1 MKFSFHAGAY
11 MLLCVALAT
20 GFVSCSDDDPDYSNV
35 TPPTVEIAPNTI
47 SGVISSIS
55 GSPISGATVS
65 LDNATV
71 TTDANGVYIFSEV
84 AAGSHSIS
92 AAANGRISQSGTVVV
107 ESSSQTQNVIWN
119 ASLPEDRSTEINVTV
134 NEGGEGTV
142 SAESLENNDKAQV
155 VITASVPEDVVSVD
169 TKIEIMPIYAEN
181 DAVPVLARSVTR
193 AEGNGTLLIG
203 ASISCGASVT
213 LSKAIDL
220 SFELDES
227 MTASVE
233 TKKYVNGTWQPVDSR
248 VEGGKV
254 IIPVTEFTSYGL
266 FLNVGVSVSKGSESI
281 TFSQN
286 KWDNLYGS
294 NYMQVDNV
302 SYTYKAGTEIASRGA
317 TVLEALLI
325 EHLARLYGATVKN
338 VEGTYPVNVTL
349 PIGTILQMVG
359 TQEKNNVTVK
369 VSGTSVR
376 GTNYGAVTIS
386 AVTANRNHTG
396 SSN

>member
-1 MKFSFHAGAY
+1 MKFSFRAGAY
-11 MLLCVALAT
+11 MLLGVALAT
-20 GFVSCSDDDPDYSNV
+20 GFISCSDDDPDYSNV

-65 LDNATV
+65 LDNVTV
-71 TTDANGVYIFSEV
+71 TTDANGVYLFSEV

-92 AAANGRISQSGTVVV
+92 AAANGKISQSGTVVV
-107 ESSSQTQNVIWN
+107 ASSSQTQNVIWN
-119 ASLPEDRSTEINVTV
+119 VSLPEDRSTEINVTV

-155 VITASVPEDVVSVD
+155 VITASVPEDVVSAD
-169 TKIEIMPIYAEN
+169 TKIEITPIYAE
-181 DAVPVLARSVTR
+181 DAAAVLGRGVTR
-193 AEGNGTLLIG
+193 ADGNGTLLIG

-227 MTASVE
+227 MTTSVE
-233 TKKYVNGTWQPVDSR
+233 TKKYVNGTWQPVKSQID
-248 VEGGKV
+248 GGK
-254 IIPVTEFTSYGL
+254 IIISATEFTSYGL

-281 TFSQN
+281 TFSQD

-294 NYMQVDNV
+294 NDMQVGNV
-302 SYTYKAGTEIASRGA
+302 SYTYKAGTEITSRGT

-325 EHLARLYGATVKN
+325 EHLARLYGVTVKN

-359 TQEKNNVTVK
+359 TQEKNNVTIR
-369 VSGTSVR
+369 VSGTSVS
-376 GTNYGAVTIS
+376 GTNYGAVTVS

>member
-1 MKFSFHAGAY
+1 MKLSFRAGAY
-11 MLLCVALAT
+11 MLLGVALTT

-47 SGVISSIS
+47 SGVISSIN
-55 GSPISGATVS
+55 GNPISGATVS
-65 LDNATV
+65 LDNTTV
-71 TTDANGVYIFSEV
+71 TTDANGVYLFSEV

-92 AAANGRISQSGTVVV
+92 AAANGKISRNGTVVV

-119 ASLPEDRSTEINVTV
+119 ISLPEDRSTEINVTV

-142 SAESLENNDKAQV
+142 SAESLENNKKAQV
-155 VITASVPEDVVSVD
+155 QITATVPEDVVSVD
-169 TKIEIMPIYAEN
+169 TKIEIAPIYTEN
-181 DAVPVLARSVTR
+181 DVAVVRSKAVSR
-193 AEGNGTLLIG
+193 ADDNGTLLIG
-203 ASISCGASVT
+203 ASVSCGANVT
-213 LSKAIDL
+213 LSRAIDL
-220 SFELDES
+220 SFEIDEG
-227 MTASVE
+227 MTANVE
-233 TKKYVNGTWQPVDSR
+233 TKKYENGAWQSVDSR

-254 IIPVTEFTSYGL
+254 IISATEFTSYGL

-281 TFSQN
+281 SFTQN

-294 NYMQVDNV
+294 NDMQVGNV
-302 SYTYKAGTEIASRGA
+302 SYTYKVGTEITSRGT

-338 VEGTYPVNVTL
+338 VEGSYPVNVTL

-359 TQEKNNVTVK
+359 TQERNNVTVR
-369 VSGTSVR
+369 VSGTSVS
-376 GTNYGAVTIS
+376 GTNYGSVTVS

>member
-1 MKFSFHAGAY
+1 
-11 MLLCVALAT
+11 MLLGVALTT

-47 SGVISSIS
+47 SGVISSIN
-55 GSPISGATVS
+55 GNPISGATVS
-65 LDNATV
+65 LDNTTV
-71 TTDANGVYIFSEV
+71 TTDANGVYLFSEV

-92 AAANGRISQSGTVVV
+92 AAANGKISRNGTVVV

-119 ASLPEDRSTEINVTV
+119 TSLPEDRSTEINVTV

-142 SAESLENNDKAQV
+142 SAESLENNEKAQV
-155 VITASVPEDVVSVD
+155 QITASVPEDVVSSD
-169 TKIEIMPIYAEN
+169 TKIEITPIYAEN
-181 DAVPVLARSVTR
+181 EANVVRTKAISR
-193 AEGNGTLLIG
+193 ADGGTLLVG
-203 ASISCGASVT
+203 ASISCGANVT
-213 LSKAIDL
+213 LSKAINL
-220 SFELDES
+220 GFEIDES
-227 MTASVE
+227 MTANVE
-233 TKKYVNGTWQPVDSR
+233 TKKYENGAWQSVDSR

-254 IIPVTEFTSYGL
+254 IISATEFTSYGL

-281 TFSQN
+281 SFAQN

-294 NYMQVDNV
+294 NDMQVGNV
-302 SYTYKAGTEIASRGA
+302 SYTYKVGTEITSRGT

-338 VEGTYPVNVTL
+338 VEGSYPVNVTL

-359 TQEKNNVTVK
+359 TQERNNVTVR
-369 VSGTSVR
+369 VSGTSVS
-376 GTNYGAVTIS
+376 GTNYGSVTVS

>member
-1 MKFSFHAGAY
+1 MKLSFRAGAY
-11 MLLCVALAT
+11 MLLGVALTT

-47 SGVISSIS
+47 SGVISSIN
-55 GSPISGATVS
+55 GNPISGATVS
-65 LDNATV
+65 LDNTTV
-71 TTDANGVYIFSEV
+71 TTDANGVYLFSEV

-92 AAANGRISQSGTVVV
+92 AAANGKISRNGTVVV

-119 ASLPEDRSTEINVTV
+119 TSLPEDRSTEINVTV

-142 SAESLENNDKAQV
+142 SAESLENNEKAQV
-155 VITASVPEDVVSVD
+155 QITASVPEDVVSSD
-169 TKIEIMPIYAEN
+169 TKIEITPIYAEN
-181 DAVPVLARSVTR
+181 EANVVRTKAISR
-193 AEGNGTLLIG
+193 ADGGTLLVG
-203 ASISCGASVT
+203 ASISCGANVT
-213 LSKAIDL
+213 LSKAINL
-220 SFELDES
+220 GFEIDES
-227 MTASVE
+227 MTANVG
-233 TKKYVNGTWQPVDSR
+233 TKKYENGAWQSVDSR

-254 IIPVTEFTSYGL
+254 IISATEFTSYGL

-281 TFSQN
+281 SFAQN

-294 NYMQVDNV
+294 NDMQVGNV
-302 SYTYKAGTEIASRGA
+302 SYTYKVGTEITSRGT

-338 VEGTYPVNVTL
+338 VEGSYPVNVTL

-359 TQEKNNVTVK
+359 TQERNNVTVR
-369 VSGTSVR
+369 VSGTSVS
-376 GTNYGAVTIS
+376 GTNYGSVTVS

>member
-1 MKFSFHAGAY
+1 MKLSFRAGAY
-11 MLLCVALAT
+11 MLLGVALAT
-20 GFVSCSDDDPDYSNV
+20 GFISCSDDDPDYSNV

-65 LDNATV
+65 LDNVTV
-71 TTDANGVYIFSEV
+71 TTDANGVYLFSEV

-92 AAANGRISQSGTVVV
+92 AAANGKISQSGTVVV
-107 ESSSQTQNVIWN
+107 ASSSQTQNVIWN
-119 ASLPEDRSTEINVTV
+119 VSLPEDRSTEINVTV

-155 VITASVPEDVVSVD
+155 VITASVPEDVVSAD
-169 TKIEIMPIYAEN
+169 TKIEITPIYAE
-181 DAVPVLARSVTR
+181 DAAAVLGRGVTR
-193 AEGNGTLLIG
+193 ADGNGTLLIG

-227 MTASVE
+227 MTTSVE

-248 VEGGKV
+248 FESGKL
-254 IIPVTEFTSYGL
+254 IISATEFTSYGL

-281 TFSQN
+281 TFSQD

-294 NYMQVDNV
+294 NNMQVGNV
-302 SYTYKAGTEIASRGA
+302 SYTYKAGTEITSHGT

-359 TQEKNNVTVK
+359 TQEKNNVTVR
-369 VSGTSVR
+369 VSGTSIS
-376 GTNYGAVTIS
+376 GTNYGAVTVS

>member
-1 MKFSFHAGAY
+1 MKLSFRAGAY
-11 MLLCVALAT
+11 MLLGVALTT

-47 SGVISSIS
+47 SGVISSIN
-55 GSPISGATVS
+55 GNPISGATVS

-71 TTDANGVYIFSEV
+71 TTDANGVYLFSEV

-92 AAANGRISQSGTVVV
+92 AAANGKISRNGTVVV

-142 SAESLENNDKAQV
+142 SAESLENNEKAQV
-155 VITASVPEDVVSVD
+155 VITASVPEDVVSAD
-169 TKIEIMPIYAEN
+169 TKIEITPIYAEN
-181 DAVPVLARSVTR
+181 EATVVRTKAISR
-193 AEGNGTLLIG
+193 ADDGTLLIG
-203 ASISCGASVT
+203 ASISCGANVT

-220 SFELDES
+220 GFEIDES

-233 TKKYVNGTWQPVDSR
+233 TKKYVNGTWQSVDSH

-254 IIPVTEFTSYGL
+254 IISATEFTSYGL

-281 TFSQN
+281 TFSQD

-294 NYMQVDNV
+294 NDMQVGNV
-302 SYTYKAGTEIASRGA
+302 SYTYKAGTEITSRGT

-359 TQEKNNVTVK
+359 TQEKNNVTVR
-369 VSGTSVR
+369 VSGTSVS
-376 GTNYGAVTIS
+376 GTNYGSVTVS

>member
-1 MKFSFHAGAY
+1 MKLSFRAGAY

-71 TTDANGVYIFSEV
+71 TTDANGVYLFSEV

-92 AAANGRISQSGTVVV
+92 AAANGKISQNGTVVV
-107 ESSSQTQNVIWN
+107 ESASQTQNVIWN

-155 VITASVPEDVVSVD
+155 VITASVPEDVVSAD
-169 TKIEIMPIYAEN
+169 TKIEITPIYAE
-181 DAVPVLARSVTR
+181 DAAAVLGRGVTR
-193 AEGNGTLLIG
+193 ADGNGTLLIG

-227 MTASVE
+227 MTTSVE
-233 TKKYVNGTWQPVDSR
+233 TKKYVNGTWQPVKSQID
-248 VEGGKV
+248 GGK
-254 IIPVTEFTSYGL
+254 IIIAATEFTSYGL

-281 TFSQN
+281 TFSQD

-294 NYMQVDNV
+294 NDMQVGNV
-302 SYTYKAGTEIASRGA
+302 SYTYKAGTEITSRGT

-338 VEGTYPVNVTL
+338 VEGSYPVNVTL

-359 TQEKNNVTVK
+359 TQEKNNVTIR
-369 VSGTSVR
+369 VSGTSVS
-376 GTNYGAVTIS
+376 GTNYGAVTVS

>member
-1 MKFSFHAGAY
+1 MKLSFRVGVY

-35 TPPTVEIAPNTI
+35 TPPTVEIAPNTV

-55 GSPISGATVS
+55 GSPISGATVT
-65 LDNATV
+65 LDNATA
-71 TTDANGVYIFSEV
+71 TTDANGVYQFSGIT
-84 AAGSHSIS
+84 AGSHSIS
-92 AAANGRISQSGTVVV
+92 ASANGRISQNGTVVV

-155 VITASVPEDVVSVD
+155 VITATIPEDVVSTD
-169 TKIEIMPIYAEN
+169 TQIEITPIYAED
-181 DAVPVLARSVTR
+181 DAVTVLGRSVSR
-193 AEGNGTLLIG
+193 AGDDETLLIG
-203 ASISCGASVT
+203 ASLSCGASVT

-227 MTASVE
+227 MTASIE
-233 TKKYVNGTWQPVDSR
+233 TKKYENGTWQPVDSR
-248 VEGGKV
+248 IEGGKV
-254 IIPVTEFTSYGL
+254 IISATEFTSYGL
-266 FLNVGVSVSKGSESI
+266 FLNIGVSVSRGSESI
-281 TFSQN
+281 SFSQD

-294 NYMQVDNV
+294 NDMQVGNV
-302 SYTYKAGTEIASRGA
+302 SYTYKAGTEITSRGT

-325 EHLARLYGATVKN
+325 EHLARLYGATVRN

-359 TQEKNNVTVK
+359 SQEKNNVTVR
-369 VSGTSVR
+369 VSGTSVS
-376 GTNYGAVTIS
+376 GTNYGAVTVS

>member
-1 MKFSFHAGAY
+1 MKLSFRTGAY
-11 MLLCVALAT
+11 MLLGVALTT

-65 LDNATV
+65 LNNATV
-71 TTDANGVYIFSEV
+71 TTDANGVYLFSEV
-84 AAGSHSIS
+84 TAGSHSIS
-92 AAANGRISQSGTVVV
+92 AAANGKISQNGTVVV

-155 VITASVPEDVVSVD
+155 VITANVPEDVVSAD
-169 TKIEIMPIYAEN
+169 TKIEITPIYAET
-181 DAVPVLARSVTR
+181 DADQIQFRSISR
-193 AEGNGTLLIG
+193 AGDDGTLLIG
-203 ASISCGASVT
+203 ASISCGANVT

-227 MTASVE
+227 MTTSVE
-233 TKKYVNGTWQPVDSR
+233 TKKYVNGTWQPVESR
-248 VEGGKV
+248 IDDGKV
-254 IIPVTEFTSYGL
+254 IISATEFTSYGL
-266 FLNVGVSVSKGSESI
+266 FLNIGVSVSKGSESI
-281 TFSQN
+281 TFSQD

-294 NYMQVDNV
+294 NDMQVGNV
-302 SYTYKAGTEIASRGA
+302 SYTYKAGTEITSRGT

-338 VEGTYPVNVTL
+338 VEGSYPINVTL

-359 TQEKNNVTVK
+359 AQERNNVTVR
-369 VSGTSVR
+369 VSGTSVS
-376 GTNYGAVTIS
+376 GTNYGAVTVS

>member
-1 MKFSFHAGAY
+1 

-71 TTDANGVYIFSEV
+71 TTDANGVYLFSEV

-92 AAANGRISQSGTVVV
+92 AAANGKISQNGTVVV
-107 ESSSQTQNVIWN
+107 ESASQTQNVIWN

-155 VITASVPEDVVSVD
+155 VITASVPEDVVSAD
-169 TKIEIMPIYAEN
+169 TKIEITPIYAE
-181 DAVPVLARSVTR
+181 DAAAVLGRGVTR
-193 AEGNGTLLIG
+193 ADGNGTLLIG

-227 MTASVE
+227 MTTSVE
-233 TKKYVNGTWQPVDSR
+233 TKKYVNGTWQPVKSQID
-248 VEGGKV
+248 GGK
-254 IIPVTEFTSYGL
+254 IIIAATEFTSYGL

-281 TFSQN
+281 TFSQD

-294 NYMQVDNV
+294 NDMQVGNV
-302 SYTYKAGTEIASRGA
+302 SYTYKAGTEITSRGT

-338 VEGTYPVNVTL
+338 VEGSYPVNVTL

-359 TQEKNNVTVK
+359 TQEKNNVTIR
-369 VSGTSVR
+369 VSGTSVS
-376 GTNYGAVTIS
+376 GTNYGAVTVS

>member
-1 MKFSFHAGAY
+1 
-11 MLLCVALAT
+11 MLLGVALAT
-20 GFVSCSDDDPDYSNV
+20 GFISCSDDDPDYSNV

-65 LDNATV
+65 LDNVTV
-71 TTDANGVYIFSEV
+71 TTDANGVYLFSEV

-92 AAANGRISQSGTVVV
+92 AAANGKISQSGTVVV
-107 ESSSQTQNVIWN
+107 ASSSQTQNVIWN
-119 ASLPEDRSTEINVTV
+119 VSLPEDRSTEINVTV

-155 VITASVPEDVVSVD
+155 VITASVPEDVVSAD
-169 TKIEIMPIYAEN
+169 TKIEITPIYAE
-181 DAVPVLARSVTR
+181 DAAAVLGRGVTR
-193 AEGNGTLLIG
+193 ADGNGTLLIG

-227 MTASVE
+227 MTTSVE
-233 TKKYVNGTWQPVDSR
+233 TKKYVNGTWQPVKSQID
-248 VEGGKV
+248 GGK
-254 IIPVTEFTSYGL
+254 IIISATEFTSYGL

-281 TFSQN
+281 TFSQD

-294 NYMQVDNV
+294 NDMQVGNV
-302 SYTYKAGTEIASRGA
+302 SYTYKAGTEITSRGT

-325 EHLARLYGATVKN
+325 EHLARLYGVTVKN

-359 TQEKNNVTVK
+359 TQEKNNVTIR
-369 VSGTSVR
+369 VSGTSVS
-376 GTNYGAVTIS
+376 GTNYGAVTVS

>member
-1 MKFSFHAGAY
+1 MKLSFRAGAY
-11 MLLCVALAT
+11 MLLGVALTT

-47 SGVISSIS
+47 SGVISSIN
-55 GSPISGATVS
+55 GNPISGATVS
-65 LDNATV
+65 LDNTTV
-71 TTDANGVYIFSEV
+71 TTDANGVYLFSEV

-92 AAANGRISQSGTVVV
+92 AAANGKISRNGTVVV

-119 ASLPEDRSTEINVTV
+119 TSLPEDRSTEINVTV

-142 SAESLENNDKAQV
+142 SAESLENNEKAQV
-155 VITASVPEDVVSVD
+155 QITASVPEDVVSSD
-169 TKIEIMPIYAEN
+169 TKIEITPIYAEN
-181 DAVPVLARSVTR
+181 EANVVRTKAISR
-193 AEGNGTLLIG
+193 ADGGTLLVG
-203 ASISCGASVT
+203 ASISCGANVT
-213 LSKAIDL
+213 LSKAINL
-220 SFELDES
+220 GFEIDES
-227 MTASVE
+227 MTANVE
-233 TKKYVNGTWQPVDSR
+233 TKKYENGAWQSVDSR

-254 IIPVTEFTSYGL
+254 IISATEFTSYGL

-281 TFSQN
+281 SFAQN

-294 NYMQVDNV
+294 NDMQVGNV
-302 SYTYKAGTEIASRGA
+302 SYTYKVGTEITSRGT

-338 VEGTYPVNVTL
+338 VEGSYPVNVTL

-359 TQEKNNVTVK
+359 TQERNNVTVR
-369 VSGTSVR
+369 VSGTSVS
-376 GTNYGAVTIS
+376 GTNYGSVTVS

>member
-1 MKFSFHAGAY
+1 MKLSFRAGAY

-65 LDNATV
+65 LDNSTV
-71 TTDANGVYIFSEV
+71 TTDANGVYLFSEV
-84 AAGSHSIS
+84 AVGSHSIS
-92 AAANGRISQSGTVVV
+92 ASASGKVSKNGTVMV
-107 ESSSQTQNVIWN
+107 ETSSRTQNVIWN
-119 ASLPEDRSTEINVTV
+119 ACLSEDRSTEVNVTV

-142 SAESLENNDKAQV
+142 SAESLENNEKAQIL
-155 VITASVPEDVVSVD
+155 ITATVAEDVVSAD
-169 TKIEIMPIYAEN
+169 TKIEITPIYAEN
-181 DAVPVLARSVTR
+181 DAVTVLRRSVTR
-193 AEGNGTLLIG
+193 ADGDGTLLIG

-227 MTASVE
+227 MTANVE

-248 VEGGKV
+248 IESGKV
-254 IIPVTEFTSYGL
+254 IIPATEFTSYGL
-266 FLNVGVSVSKGSESI
+266 FLNVGVSVSKSSESI
-281 TFSQN
+281 SFSQD

-294 NYMQVDNV
+294 NDMQVGNI
-302 SYTYKAGTEIASRGA
+302 SYTYKVGTEITSRGT

-349 PIGTILQMVG
+349 PIGTILQMLG
-359 TQEKNNVTVK
+359 SQEKNNVTVR
-369 VSGTSVR
+369 VSGTSIS
-376 GTNYGAVTIS
+376 GSNYGTVTVS

>member
-1 MKFSFHAGAY
+1 MKLSFRAGAY

-71 TTDANGVYIFSEV
+71 TTDANGVYLFSEV
-84 AAGSHSIS
+84 AVGSHSIS
-92 AAANGRISQSGTVVV
+92 AAANGKISQNGTVVV
-107 ESSSQTQNVIWN
+107 ESASQTQNVIWN

-155 VITASVPEDVVSVD
+155 VITASVPKDVVSAD
-169 TKIEIMPIYAEN
+169 TKIEITPIYAETDADQIQVRSISRAGN
-181 DAVPVLARSVTR
+181 D
-193 AEGNGTLLIG
+193 GTLLIG
-203 ASISCGASVT
+203 ASISCGANVT

-233 TKKYVNGTWQPVDSR
+233 TKKYVNGTWQPVESR
-248 VEGGKV
+248 IDGGEV
-254 IIPVTEFTSYGL
+254 IISATEFTSYGL

-281 TFSQN
+281 AFSQD

-294 NYMQVDNV
+294 NDMQVGNV
-302 SYTYKAGTEIASRGA
+302 SYTYKAGTEITSRGT

-359 TQEKNNVTVK
+359 TQEKNNVTVR
-369 VSGTSVR
+369 VSGTSVS
-376 GTNYGAVTIS
+376 GINYGTVTVS

>member
-1 MKFSFHAGAY
+1 MKLSFRTGAY
-11 MLLCVALAT
+11 MLLGVVLTT

-65 LDNATV
+65 LNNATV
-71 TTDANGVYIFSEV
+71 TTDANGVYLFSEV
-84 AAGSHSIS
+84 TAGSHSIS
-92 AAANGRISQSGTVVV
+92 AAANGKISQNGTVVV

-155 VITASVPEDVVSVD
+155 VITANVPEDVVSAD
-169 TKIEIMPIYAEN
+169 TKIEITPIYAET
-181 DAVPVLARSVTR
+181 DADQIQFRSISR
-193 AEGNGTLLIG
+193 AGDDGTLLIG
-203 ASISCGASVT
+203 ASISCGANVT

-227 MTASVE
+227 MTTSVE
-233 TKKYVNGTWQPVDSR
+233 TKKYVNGTWQPVESR
-248 VEGGKV
+248 IDDGKV
-254 IIPVTEFTSYGL
+254 IISATEFTSYGL
-266 FLNVGVSVSKGSESI
+266 FLNIGVSVSKGSESI
-281 TFSQN
+281 TFSQD

-294 NYMQVDNV
+294 NDMQVGNV
-302 SYTYKAGTEIASRGA
+302 SYTYKAGTEITSRGT

-338 VEGTYPVNVTL
+338 VEGSYPINVTL

-359 TQEKNNVTVK
+359 AQERNNVTVR
-369 VSGTSVR
+369 VSGTSVS
-376 GTNYGAVTIS
+376 GTNYGAVTVS

>member
-1 MKFSFHAGAY
+1 MKLSFRAGAY
-11 MLLCVALAT
+11 MLLGVALAT

-71 TTDANGVYIFSEV
+71 TTDANGVYLFSEV

-92 AAANGRISQSGTVVV
+92 AAASGRISQNGTIVV
-107 ESSSQTQNVIWN
+107 ESSTQTQNVIWN

-155 VITASVPEDVVSVD
+155 VITASVPEDVVSAD
-169 TKIEIMPIYAEN
+169 TKIEITPIYAET
-181 DAVPVLARSVTR
+181 DAAQIQVRSISR
-193 AEGNGTLLIG
+193 AGDDGTLLIG
-203 ASISCGASVT
+203 ASISCGASIT

-227 MTASVE
+227 MATSVE
-233 TKKYVNGTWQPVDSR
+233 TKKYVNGTWQSVESR
-248 VEGGKV
+248 TEGGKV
-254 IIPVTEFTSYGL
+254 IISATEFTSYGL

-281 TFSQN
+281 SFSQD

-294 NYMQVDNV
+294 NDMQVGNV
-302 SYTYKAGTEIASRGA
+302 SYTYKAGTEITSRGT

-359 TQEKNNVTVK
+359 TQEKNNVTVR
-369 VSGTSVR
+369 VSGTSVS
-376 GTNYGAVTIS
+376 GTNYGAVTVS